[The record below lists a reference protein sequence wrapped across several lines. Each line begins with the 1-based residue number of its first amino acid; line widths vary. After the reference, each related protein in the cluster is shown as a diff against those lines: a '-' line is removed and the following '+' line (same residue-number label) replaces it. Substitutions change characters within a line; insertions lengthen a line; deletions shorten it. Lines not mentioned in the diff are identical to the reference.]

1 MNATQAECCS
11 DALAG
16 WMAECGAMTLS
27 VELVVEADGAYKWLA
42 AVMSD
47 NYQPGCRHCVKTIE
61 SSGEHPTV
69 FGAIGELALDHTP
82 LVHLGDPVDWGRLG
96 DDL

>member
-1 MNATQAECCS
+1 MNATQAERCS

-16 WMAECGAMTLS
+16 WMAERGAMTLS

-69 FGAIGELALDHTP
+69 FGAIGELAPVSTP
-82 LVHLGDPVDWGRLG
+82 PAARGDSGLVG
-96 DDL
+96 